1 MIESIKKT
9 LSIADAINNGVGRAL
24 GYLILPIFG
33 LLMVEVIRRYI
44 FNSPTVWGNELTQ
57 MMFGVYVVLP
67 AGYILV
73 SGGHVNVDILSSRLS
88 PQKQALLDIISS
100 FLFFIFTGF
109 LVFYGSSL
117 AWESVSMLETSQTAW
132 DVPIYPI
139 KLMIPLGAVL
149 LLIQGIAKLIRD
161 IVLFITGEDISV
173 QTLQQKETL

>member
-1 MIESIKKT
+1 
-9 LSIADAINNGVGRAL
+9 
-24 GYLILPIFG
+24 
-33 LLMVEVIRRYI
+33 MVEVIRRYI